1 MSEVVVLVSLTAHPG
16 KEDEAERLLM
26 DLLGPTH
33 VEDGCI
39 LYSLHRA
46 ADDPQRFAFVERWAS
61 RELLE
66 THMGS
71 AHIARA
77 MEEVPKYF
85 SAGPEIVVFE
95 PLPGGVEDKGSLAGN
110 AAR

>member
-16 KEDEAERLLM
+16 KEAEGERLLSE
-26 DLLGPTH
+26 LLGPTH
-33 VEDGCI
+33 AEEGCI

-71 AHIARA
+71 DHISRA
-77 MEEVPKYF
+77 MEEVPNYF
-85 SAGPEIVVFE
+85 SAGPEIVIFE
-95 PLPGGVEDKGSLAGN
+95 PLPGGQETKGSLAGN
-110 AAR
+110 ASG